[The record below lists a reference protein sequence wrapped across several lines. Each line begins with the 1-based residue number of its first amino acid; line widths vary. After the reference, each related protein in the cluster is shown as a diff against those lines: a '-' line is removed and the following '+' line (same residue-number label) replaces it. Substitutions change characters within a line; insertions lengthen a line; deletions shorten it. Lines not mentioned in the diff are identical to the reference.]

1 MKNNNELYET
11 PASSVIEL
19 LPKRHILTGSPET
32 DSAGMQDYINNSEL
46 FW

>member
-32 DSAGMQDYINNSEL
+32 DSAGIQDYIENSVL
-46 FW
+46 SW